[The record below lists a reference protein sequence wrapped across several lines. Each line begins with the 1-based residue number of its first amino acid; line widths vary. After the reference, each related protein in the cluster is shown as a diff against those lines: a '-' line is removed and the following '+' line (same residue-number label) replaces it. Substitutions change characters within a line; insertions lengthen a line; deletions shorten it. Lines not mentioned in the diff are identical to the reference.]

1 MSESVNTP
9 QAEQVAEV
17 PTVDVEELSVLEV
30 GDAAALPEMGASSGG
45 TMCCS
50 SSSSTCCC

>member
-9 QAEQVAEV
+9 QADEQAQA
-17 PTVDVEELSVLEV
+17 PAVDVEELSVLEV

-45 TMCCS
+45 WACCS

>member
-9 QAEQVAEV
+9 QAEQAAEV

>member
-9 QAEQVAEV
+9 QAEQVEV
-17 PTVDVEELSVLEV
+17 PAVDVEELSVLEV

-45 TMCCS
+45 TLCCS